1 MKVSRL
7 LFFTL
12 LISFIFSSCTQEV
25 KLDNTAS
32 AEISQ
37 EDNESPLSTDCHPAA
52 DNSVKAT
59 ATSTPNFSRSEAVK
73 DAQKEARMDAQNSCA
88 GNCEGKACKFFE
100 QGIETTT
107 TYSINQDKSY
117 SYTATS
123 VVVGRC
129 QCE

>member
-1 MKVSRL
+1 MKVSPL
-7 LFFTL
+7 LFSALLFT
-12 LISFIFSSCTQEV
+12 FIFSSCTQEV
-25 KLDNTAS
+25 KLDNAAS
-32 AEISQ
+32 AEVSQ
-37 EDNESPLSTDCHPAA
+37 EIEEAPLCASCHPVA

-107 TYSINQDKSY
+107 SYSINQDKSY